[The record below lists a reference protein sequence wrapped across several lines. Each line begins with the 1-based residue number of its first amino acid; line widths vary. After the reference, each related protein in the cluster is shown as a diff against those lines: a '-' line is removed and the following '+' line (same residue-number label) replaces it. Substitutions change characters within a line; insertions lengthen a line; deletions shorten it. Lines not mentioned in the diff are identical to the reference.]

1 MWFSI
6 GFLFVGDFF
15 PWLLCWFG
23 FCLILLGVLFP
34 IFNLKYIM
42 REKLYYFLLLLKASI
57 LSTSSSSFYAL
68 VNDIFFSFSASWL
81 IGLARQWRQ
90 RLWALLFVTSQAD
103 LIRSSHLIAQVLPH
117 SDALSIS
124 PLTLPPLVKQPS
136 TVCCFLNICFEPS
149 RILFIYFLA
158 LPLNHIFFLYH
169 ILSLINF

>member
-57 LSTSSSSFYAL
+57 LSPSSSSFYAL
-68 VNDIFFSFSASWL
+68 VNDIFFFLFSILVNWASEAMATKALSFVVCDFTSRFDSKFSPYRPSASTL
-81 IGLARQWRQ
+81 RCSVH
-90 RLWALLFVTSQAD
+90 FS
-103 LIRSSHLIAQVLPH
+103 
-117 SDALSIS
+117 SDAA
-124 PLTLPPLVKQPS
+124 TTGKA
-136 TVCCFLNICFEPS
+136 TFY
-149 RILFIYFLA
+149 RILFFEYMFWAQSNLV
-158 LPLNHIFFLYH
+158 HIF
-169 ILSLINF
+169 SCSAS